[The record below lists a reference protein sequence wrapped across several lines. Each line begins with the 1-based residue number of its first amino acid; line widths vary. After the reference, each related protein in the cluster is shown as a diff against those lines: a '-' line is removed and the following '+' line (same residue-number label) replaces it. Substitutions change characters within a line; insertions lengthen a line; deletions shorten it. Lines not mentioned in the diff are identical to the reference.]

1 LYHPDIETAGDGPL
15 TTAKWAYFDKH
26 KHIKPDFYYFNM
38 EHNKVYRKRELKG
51 ATIQRGG

>member
-15 TTAKWAYFDKH
+15 TTAKWPYFDKH
-26 KHIKPDFYYFNM
+26 KQIQPDFYYFNM

>member
-1 LYHPDIETAGDGPL
+1 LYNPDIETAGNGPL
-15 TTAKWAYFDKH
+15 TTAKWAYFDKY

-38 EHNKVYRKRELKG
+38 ERNKAYRKRELKG